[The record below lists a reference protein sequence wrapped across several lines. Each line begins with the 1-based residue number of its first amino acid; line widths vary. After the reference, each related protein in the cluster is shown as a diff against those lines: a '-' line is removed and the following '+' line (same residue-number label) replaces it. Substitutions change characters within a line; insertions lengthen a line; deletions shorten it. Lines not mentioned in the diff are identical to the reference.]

1 MSMIDMRGAAPGMM
15 QQMPAQMPAM
25 QPMAPPAPKWHDVT
39 VKFPRKTQ
47 RARVE
52 AVPPEE
58 FGIARNAKSIA
69 DAGYVFHEVIKS
81 EAELIEQGYDEEQV
95 KKLPSYTLSRTI
107 EGTARD
113 TVEETDASTGDDG
126 MNRANRQITVTE
138 HYVRMA
144 YDGDDICLYRVT
156 TAGEGDVLKRDG
168 KDDVEQIE
176 FIPFAAMTPVPVTH
190 RFFGRSIAD
199 LVMDIQRIKT
209 ALLRGLLDNIYM
221 SNLPRPVVS
230 EQGATE
236 STLDD
241 LLVAQH
247 GKPIRVKGDVG
258 AAIMWQQ
265 VPDIS
270 GHVYPAIQYMDSTR
284 EWRTGVSRQGQGTDP
299 NVLQNQVATIANQM
313 FNAAQA
319 KTKLIARIFAE
330 TGIRDM
336 FSLLHAVVRK
346 HGSVKQTVRLRNK
359 WVNVDPRQWRER
371 SDMTI
376 NVGLGNGTQAEQ
388 IAHMTTI
395 IAMQKEALAAGKTNL
410 VNDANLYNSAK
421 QMTKLVKLKDVDSY
435 FTDPKGQPEPA
446 PPVNPKV
453 EEIKLKA
460 EVEKLQAQAD
470 MAVQKQKTEAEI
482 VREDRKAQQEMEL
495 KRLEHQMKMEEH
507 RAAMAREMVKAA
519 TTQSKVGPDGSV
531 SESGVD
537 HALLERLMAS
547 FNAPKSKAKTIRK
560 NADGSFTAVEH

>member
-1 MSMIDMRGAAPGMM
+1 MSMIDAPMQTGMGMM
-15 QQMPAQMPAM
+15 PAGPPAQLPA
-25 QPMAPPAPKWHDVT
+25 PAPKWHDVT
-39 VKFPRKTQ
+39 VKFPRKSQ

-144 YDGDDICLYRVT
+144 YDRDDICLYKVT

-176 FIPFAAMTPVPVTH
+176 YIPFAAMTPVPVTH

-221 SNLPRPVVS
+221 SNMPRPVIN
-230 EQGATE
+230 ELMAGE
-236 STLDD
+236 NTLDD
-241 LLVAQH
+241 ILVAQH
-247 GKPIRVKGDVG
+247 GRPIRVKGSSTEAVT
-258 AAIMWQQ
+258 WQT

-371 SDMTI
+371 ADMTI

-435 FTDPKGQPEPA
+435 FTDPKGQPPPA

-460 EVEKLQAQAD
+460 EVEKLQATAD
-470 MAVQKQKTEAEI
+470 IAVQKQKTEAEM
-482 VREDRKAQQEMEL
+482 VREDRKAMLELEMMRAEL
-495 KRLEHQMKMEEH
+495 EMKREEHAMKMAEQ
-507 RAAMAREMVKAA
+507 RMAAVVKA
-519 TTQSKVGPDGSV
+519 TESQKGPDGEPTGPHPV
-531 SESGVD
+531 LAELLSE
-537 HALLERLMAS
+537 LRKR
-547 FNAPKSKAKTIRK
+547 NAPRRIIRGPDGKA
-560 NADGSFTAVEH
+560 SHSEPVV